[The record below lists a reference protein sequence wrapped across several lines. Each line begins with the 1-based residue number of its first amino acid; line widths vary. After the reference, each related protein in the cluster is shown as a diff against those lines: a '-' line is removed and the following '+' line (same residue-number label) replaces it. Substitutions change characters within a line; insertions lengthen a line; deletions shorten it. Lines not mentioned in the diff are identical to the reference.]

1 MRFSEERI
9 IVVEIKTID
18 NPGFDSSQLRTINL
32 YEGKEVFYLGFS
44 WVDLIW
50 QAIADAIVRLGSN
63 FRHPLLFRVQVIP
76 YQEADTTTVDYSP
89 PRRKRRRRRRPTD

>member
-1 MRFSEERI
+1 MTERL

-32 YEGKEVFYLGFS
+32 YKGDEAFYLGFS
-44 WVDLIW
+44 WIDSIVSAVAN
-50 QAIADAIVRLGSN
+50 AIISIGSN

-76 YQEADTTTVDYSP
+76 YKADSITVDSTP
-89 PRRKRRRRRRPTD
+89 PKKRRKRKKST